1 MKLNS
6 KTRAYI
12 REYRESADSIPAEA
26 TQIADHR
33 RFSVGEVYYTI
44 GTDIYIKD
52 YTGSDVDEWAVLY
65 YSFIDAVDAEP
76 SNEEIIAMLTAPQ
89 PKRAQPTMTLC
100 DCGHYTSSPMSASMG
115 SSCPD
120 CYDRMSD

>member
-12 REYRESADSIPAEA
+12 REYREPADRIPAGA

-33 RFSVGEVYYTI
+33 SYGVGWVYYTI
-44 GTDIYIKD
+44 GTDLYIAD
-52 YTGSDVDEWAVLY
+52 YTGSDVPEWAVQY
-65 YSFIDAVDAEP
+65 YSFEDALDADP
-76 SNEEIIAMLTAPQ
+76 SNEDIIAMLTAEAPARKRPQ
-89 PKRAQPTMTLC
+89 MTLC
-100 DCGHYTSSPMSASMG
+100 DCGHYTESPMSASLG
-115 SSCPD
+115 TSCPD